1 MTHVTLP
8 DYASIKIYGD
18 VSKNLVKIPDFLH
31 YVKDNILDQ
40 DEIRE
45 IVKEEVEAQG
55 GGSGGDIEVTSDD
68 VILSKPLGSNETPT
82 NVGEALSYLDN
93 KSTTDFNELKQDV
106 RAVSVRMAITH
117 HRIFDAS
124 EITVGAGSSITF
136 DYGTAQN
143 VFQSNFVF
151 IQPLEPSS
159 IIYSGTVTAKN
170 FLVITAVNTGNDDVQ
185 LSSQLKVLVLAFM
198 SPV

>member
-40 DEIRE
+40 DEIRG

>member
-1 MTHVTLP
+1 MTHVTLQ

-18 VSKNLVKIPDFLH
+18 TSKNLVKIPDFLH

-45 IVKEEVEAQG
+45 MVKEEVEAQG

-68 VILSKPLGSNETPT
+68 VILSKPLSSNETPT

-124 EITVGAGSSITF
+124 EIIVGAGSSITF

>member
-1 MTHVTLP
+1 MTHVTLQ

-18 VSKNLVKIPDFLH
+18 ISKNLVKIPDFLH

>member
-18 VSKNLVKIPDFLH
+18 ISKNLVKIPDFLH

-40 DEIRE
+40 DEIRG

-68 VILSKPLGSNETPT
+68 VILSKPLDSNETPT